1 VSNDVPWSRAPREA
15 RLAHLGK
22 LFVERDIDTQIT
34 SILDKMRE
42 ARLVY
47 DEPRNAVITGETG
60 VGKTKIFSRYL
71 AANPTRRN
79 EDGNIV
85 RPVTLIDIRHSS
97 SPRAVAQSILL
108 GLGITKG
115 LQAANVTDLARQAKY
130 NLVRQKVEI
139 VMLDEFHNTL
149 TDAGNMR
156 EETRS
161 NRIAEW
167 VKDLCKTKDRTPEW
181 PDGTQDENIP
191 FVMIGTRK
199 VLNIVNAD
207 QNPELASLTPFNI
220 SIPRYRSD
228 GNEGMK
234 EFETFLRK
242 LDNEL
247 PFDKFSGIAEGG
259 LAEKIHVATY
269 GLLRQ
274 VHHLVTYAA
283 EIAIVE
289 GDAGIRE
296 HHLHRSIEDQRN
308 LLQSNLLVDADEKG
322 RVVVNP
328 FAPPTLRQKP
338 VSPKNKS
345 GWKEA

>member
-1 VSNDVPWSRAPREA
+1 MSDDVPWSRMSKDA
-15 RLAHLGK
+15 RLSQLGK
-22 LFVERDIDTQIT
+22 LFVEREIETQIY
-34 SILDKMRE
+34 SILDKMR
-42 ARLVY
+42 ASRLIY

-60 VGKTKIFSRYL
+60 VGKSKIFSRYL
-71 AANPTRRN
+71 AMNPTRRH
-79 EDGNIV
+79 EDGNLV
-85 RPVTLIDIRHSS
+85 RPVALVDIRHSS

-130 NLVRQKVEI
+130 NLVRQRVEL

-149 TDAGNMR
+149 TDAGNVR

-181 PDGTQDENIP
+181 PDGTTDENIP

-207 QNPELASLTPFNI
+207 QNPELASLTPFNV
-220 SIPRYRSD
+220 SIPRYRF
-228 GNEGMK
+228 EGEGGIE
-234 EFETFLRK
+234 EFETFLVK

-247 PFDKFSGIAEGG
+247 PFDDFSGLAQNGM
-259 LAEKIHVATY
+259 AEKIHIATY

-274 VHHLVTYAA
+274 IHHLVTYAA
-283 EIAIVE
+283 ELAIIE

-308 LLQSNLLVDADEKG
+308 LLQSNLLVDGEEKG

-328 FAPPTLRQKP
+328 FAPPSLTRETARP
-338 VSPKNKS
+338 MAKS
-345 GWKEA
+345 GCRSR

>member
-1 VSNDVPWSRAPREA
+1 MSNDVPWSQAPKEA
-15 RLAHLGK
+15 RLEQLGK
-22 LFVERDIDTQIT
+22 LFVAREIDTQIT
-34 SILDKMRE
+34 TVLDRIR
-42 ARLVY
+42 ASRLIY

-60 VGKTKIFSRYL
+60 VGKSKIFSRYL
-71 AANPTRRN
+71 SENPTKRGD
-79 EDGNIV
+79 DGNII
-85 RPVTLIDIRHSS
+85 RPVTLVDIRHSS
-97 SPRAVAQSILL
+97 SPRAVAQSILNS
-108 GLGITKG
+108 LGITKG
-115 LQAANVTDLARQAKY
+115 LQGANVTDLARQAKY
-130 NLVRQKVEI
+130 NLVKQRVEL

-149 TDAGNMR
+149 TDAGNVR

-167 VKDLCKTKDRTPEW
+167 VKDLCKTKNRTPEW

-220 SIPRYRSD
+220 SIPRYRFEGKD
-228 GNEGMK
+228 GIK

-247 PFDKFSGIAEGG
+247 PFDDFSGLSKDG

-274 VHHLVTYAA
+274 IHHLITYAA
-283 EIAIVE
+283 ELAIIE
-289 GDAGIRE
+289 GDAGIHE

-308 LLQSNLLVDADEKG
+308 LLQSNLLVDGEEKG

-328 FAPPTLRQKP
+328 FTGPTLAM
-338 VSPKNKS
+338 VEGNPKKKT
-345 GWKEA
+345 GWKAR

>member
-1 VSNDVPWSRAPREA
+1 VSDDVPWSQAPREA
-15 RLAHLGK
+15 RLDQLGR
-22 LFVERDIDTQIT
+22 LFVEREVETQIT
-34 SILDKMRE
+34 SILDRMR
-42 ARLVY
+42 ASRLIY

-60 VGKTKIFSRYL
+60 VGKSKIFSRYL
-71 AANPTRRN
+71 AANPTFRGG
-79 EDGNIV
+79 DGNIK
-85 RPVTLIDIRHSS
+85 RPVLLVDIRHSS

-130 NLVRQKVEI
+130 NLVKQTVEL

-149 TDAGNMR
+149 TDAGNVR

-181 PDGTQDENIP
+181 PDGTKDENIP

-199 VLNIVNAD
+199 VLNIVNAN
-207 QNPELASLTPFNI
+207 QNPELASLTPFNV
-220 SIPRYRSD
+220 SIPRYRLEGKD
-228 GNEGMK
+228 GIK

-247 PFDKFSGIAEGG
+247 PFDSFSGLAKDG

-283 EIAIVE
+283 ELAILE
-289 GDAGIRE
+289 GDSGIRE
-296 HHLHRSIEDQRN
+296 HHLHRSVEDQRN
-308 LLQSNLLVDADEKG
+308 LLQSNLLVDTDEKG

-328 FAPPTLRQKP
+328 FTPPALSTRHP
-338 VSPKNKS
+338 DPKNKN
-345 GWKEA
+345 GWKGE

>member
-1 VSNDVPWSRAPREA
+1 MSEDFSWSQAPLEA
-15 RLAHLGK
+15 RLGQLGK
-22 LFVERDIDTQIT
+22 LFVDRDIETHIS
-34 SILDKMRE
+34 SILDRMR
-42 ARLVY
+42 ASRLVY

-60 VGKTKIFSRYL
+60 VGKSKIFSRYL
-71 AANPTRRN
+71 AANRTSRDT
-79 EDGNIV
+79 DGNLV
-85 RPVTLIDIRHSS
+85 RPVLLVDIRHSS

-130 NLVRQKVEI
+130 NLVRQRVEL

-149 TDAGNMR
+149 TDAGNVR

-167 VKDLCKTKDRTPEW
+167 VKDLCKTKDRTPDW
-181 PDGTQDENIP
+181 PDGTKDENIP

-207 QNPELASLTPFNI
+207 QNPELASLTPFNV
-220 SIPRYRSD
+220 SIPRYRFD
-228 GNEGMK
+228 GEEGIA
-234 EFETFLRK
+234 EFETFLKK
-242 LDNEL
+242 LDSKL
-247 PFDKFSGIAEGG
+247 PFDDFSGLAENG
-259 LAEKIHVATY
+259 LAEKIHVSTY

-274 VHHLVTYAA
+274 IHHLVTYAA
-283 EIAIVE
+283 ELAITE

-308 LLQSNLLVDADEKG
+308 LLQSNLLVDTEEKG

-328 FAPPTLRQKP
+328 FTALILQKRET
-338 VSPKNKS
+338 SPKKC
-345 GWKEA
+345 GWTGR

>member
-1 VSNDVPWSRAPREA
+1 MSDDTPWSQMPQDI
-15 RLAHLGK
+15 RLQHLGK
-22 LFVERDIDTQIT
+22 LFVEREIEPQVV
-34 SILDKMRE
+34 SMLNRMRQS
-42 ARLVY
+42 RRIY

-60 VGKTKIFSRYL
+60 VGKSKIFARYL
-71 AANPTRRN
+71 AANPIRRDD
-79 EDGNIV
+79 DGNIV
-85 RPVTLIDIRHSS
+85 RPVILVDIRHSS
-97 SPRAVAQSILL
+97 SPRAVAQSILK

-130 NLVRQKVEI
+130 NLVRQRVEL

-149 TDAGNMR
+149 TDAGNIR

-191 FVMIGTRK
+191 FAMIGTRK
-199 VLNIVNAD
+199 VLNIVNAN

-220 SIPRYRSD
+220 SIPRYRF
-228 GNEGMK
+228 EGQEGIK
-234 EFETFLRK
+234 EFETFLQK

-247 PFDKFSGIAEGG
+247 PFDDFSGLAKGG
-259 LAEKIHVATY
+259 LAEKIHIATY

-274 VHHLVTYAA
+274 IHHLITYAA
-283 EIAIVE
+283 ELAIVE

-308 LLQSNLLVDADEKG
+308 LLQSNLLVDEDEKG

-328 FAPPTLRQKP
+328 FPAPVLSSAKGPARK
-338 VSPKNKS
+338 KN
-345 GWKEA
+345 GWRAE